1 VTAAPT
7 QPAPQAVQEVPAAAP
22 TSSRPAPKKRGL
34 KKSTAA
40 AAAPSA
46 STSDANTTIAGTTS
60 ANTVQANG
68 SGSTTSTAPTG
79 TTSASTGQSLPFDT
93 KPLYTRL
100 EQLTKTQTDLITYLH
115 AELDRRRD
123 WEEMMVKEMHQ
134 RHSVLLT
141 LITTLVPVTSSS
153 GIASNRALLSSDLS
167 STIGRAGLP
176 GIPAVSAMGSMNDQD
191 AAMGGDIGGG
201 GGFGDDDQDQAGSS
215 SARPP
220 PGLFLPGFG
229 LPRTDVPSINISQPA
244 AYSQA
249 MPESSSVNSLKRQ
262 REDDPEDFPDGNKDA
277 NIEVDERGIIYMAGG
292 RKTGLVPTKIA
303 VSRKSTTGCIFAFA
317 D

>member
-1 VTAAPT
+1 
-7 QPAPQAVQEVPAAAP
+7 
-22 TSSRPAPKKRGL
+22 
-34 KKSTAA
+34 
-40 AAAPSA
+40 
-46 STSDANTTIAGTTS
+46 
-60 ANTVQANG
+60 
-68 SGSTTSTAPTG
+68 
-79 TTSASTGQSLPFDT
+79 
-93 KPLYTRL
+93 
-100 EQLTKTQTDLITYLH
+100 
-115 AELDRRRD
+115 
-123 WEEMMVKEMHQ
+123 MVKEMHQ

-191 AAMGGDIGGG
+191 VSMGDIGGGG
-201 GGFGDDDQDQAGSS
+201 GGFGDDDNDQAGSS

-229 LPRTDVPSINISQPA
+229 LPRTDVPSINISQPG

-249 MPESSSVNSLKRQ
+249 MPESSSVNSLKRR

-277 NIEVDERGIIYMAGG
+277 NIEVDDRGIIYMAGG
-292 RKTGLVPTKIA
+292 MKTGLVPTKIA
-303 VSRKSTTGCIFAFA
+303 VSDT
-317 D
+317 